1 MVKGVPLKKESN
13 LFDGLFVGS
22 HKTHRVS
29 EHLTEPET
37 SNDNRDYELMR
48 LRVIQEELERRMK
61 KYEKT
66 IDIYQYSLILVV
78 ILLLIKMI
86 VDKK

>member
-22 HKTHRVS
+22 HKIHRVS

-37 SNDNRDYELMR
+37 GNDNRDYELMR

-78 ILLLIKMI
+78 VLLLIKMI
-86 VDKK
+86 VEKK